1 MFGRLNARSGYR
13 KSPVSGTFG
22 TQNDVGRLMDRAE
35 IVDVTVRYA
44 WALDTKNFDALD
56 DVFTP
61 DARAD
66 LLEMLEG
73 REAIKARV
81 RRALEPLDR
90 TQHLLGNHRVDIDG
104 DRATCSSYL
113 QSQHV
118 RRGTEGGPNFIV
130 AGQYEDTLVRTADG
144 WRIEFRR
151 LSVWWTEGNALVTR
165 G

>member
-1 MFGRLNARSGYR
+1 MFGRLRGRSGYGEV
-13 KSPVSGTFG
+13 SVSGAFG
-22 TQNDVGRLMDRAE
+22 ARIELGRLADRAE

-44 WALDTKNFDALD
+44 LALDTKDFDALD

-66 LLEMLEG
+66 LLEDLEG
-73 REAIKARV
+73 REAIKARI
-81 RRALEPLDR
+81 RRAIEPLDR
-90 TQHLLGNHRVDIDG
+90 TQHLVGNHLVVVDG

-118 RRGTEGGPNFIV
+118 RRAAEGGPNFIV
-130 AGQYEDTLVRTADG
+130 AGRYEDRLIRTSNG

-151 LSVWWTEGNALVTR
+151 LSVWWTEGNARVTR